1 MKKAIKWVLIVG
13 GGLVALVLLS
23 LLIIPQFVD
32 VQQYKPEI
40 EKRVSEATGRPFTLG
55 GDLGLSLFPWVG
67 LSFSDLHLGNPP
79 GFKEKDLVAVKS
91 FEVRVKL
98 IPLLFKDI
106 QVKRFILEGP
116 RIVLERRKDG
126 RGNWEGMGKPSGEV
140 SDKVPEEKK
149 GAPDSDSGSGLPIK
163 SLAVGEFAIRDG
175 SVLWIDHVNGERRE
189 LSDLTLRLE
198 DVSLDRPIEL
208 ALSVRL
214 EGNPLSLEGKVG
226 PVGKEPGKGTIPLDL
241 AVQALKQL
249 EMSLKGKIV
258 DPLERPQFDL
268 ALQVSPFSPR
278 KLVADLGQTFPVETA
293 DSTVLDRV
301 AIAANLKGDSR
312 SVSISDGAVDLDQ
325 SKIGFSVKVR
335 DFSRPDVAFDLS
347 LDEIDADRYL
357 PPAGENKPVEEK
369 EKTEAP
375 TAEQKKIDYTP
386 LRRLVLDGAIRVG
399 KLKALGVRL
408 QDVNVK
414 VAGKNGYFHVY
425 PLTLKLYQGDVS
437 SKGALDVRQDVPK
450 SSVQL
455 DAQGIQVGPLLKD
468 LLEKDFLEGTVQST
482 VVINLAGDD
491 PEKIKSTLN
500 GKGNFLFKDGAIV
513 GIDLAGMV
521 RNVKATFGLAE
532 KGGERPKTDFSE
544 LHAPFTITNGV
555 VNTPGTSLMSPLVR
569 VLAAGDADLVDETL
583 DFRVEP
589 KFVGTLKG
597 QGDTVQRSGLMV
609 PVLVTGTFSSPKFRP
624 DLKDML
630 KKGLEEGL
638 PQPSELK
645 KILPGESMEEGE
657 SKPLEEQAKD
667 LLKGLPFGR

>member
-1 MKKAIKWVLIVG
+1 
-13 GGLVALVLLS
+13 
-23 LLIIPQFVD
+23 
-32 VQQYKPEI
+32 
-40 EKRVSEATGRPFTLG
+40 
-55 GDLGLSLFPWVG
+55 
-67 LSFSDLHLGNPP
+67 
-79 GFKEKDLVAVKS
+79 
-91 FEVRVKL
+91 
-98 IPLLFKDI
+98 
-106 QVKRFILEGP
+106 
-116 RIVLERRKDG
+116 
-126 RGNWEGMGKPSGEV
+126 
-140 SDKVPEEKK
+140 
-149 GAPDSDSGSGLPIK
+149 
-163 SLAVGEFAIRDG
+163 
-175 SVLWIDHVNGERRE
+175 
-189 LSDLTLRLE
+189 
-198 DVSLDRPIEL
+198 IEL

-249 EMSLKGKIV
+249 EISLKGKIV

-278 KLVADLGQTFPVETA
+278 KLVADLGQTFPIKTA
-293 DSTVLDRV
+293 DPKVLDHV
-301 AIAANLKGDSR
+301 ALKVNLKGDPETI
-312 SVSISDGAVDLDQ
+312 SVSDGTLDLDE
-325 SKIGFSVKVR
+325 STLTFSVKAK
-335 DFSRPDVAFDLS
+335 DFSRPDVTFDLS

-375 TAEQKKIDYTP
+375 APEQKKIDYTP
-386 LRRLVLDGAIRVG
+386 LRRLVLDGAIRVE
-399 KLKALGVRL
+399 KLKAHGVRL

-414 VAGKNGYFHVY
+414 VAGKNGYFHVD

-491 PEKIKSTLN
+491 PEKIRSTLN
-500 GKGNFLFKDGAIV
+500 GKGDLLFKDGAIV

-521 RNVKATFGLAE
+521 RNVKATFGLSE
-532 KGGERPKTDFSE
+532 KGGERPRTDFSE

-555 VNTPGTSLMSPLVR
+555 VNTPGTSLMSPLIR
-569 VLAAGDADLVDETL
+569 VLAAGDADLMDETL

-589 KFVGTLKG
+589 KFVGTIKG
-597 QGDTVQRSGLMV
+597 QGDTMQHSGLMV

-624 DLKDML
+624 DLKGML

>member
-1 MKKAIKWVLIVG
+1 MKKAIKWVLIIG
-13 GGLVALVLLS
+13 GSLVALVLLS
-23 LLIIPQFVD
+23 LLIVPQFVD

-98 IPLLFKDI
+98 IPLLSRDI

-140 SDKVPEEKK
+140 SDKAPEEKK
-149 GAPDSDSGSGLPIK
+149 GAPESESGRGLPIK
-163 SLAVGEFAIRDG
+163 SLAVSEFAIRDG

-189 LSDLTLRLE
+189 ISDLTLRLE

-214 EGNPLSLEGKVG
+214 EGKPLSLKGKVG

-241 AVQALKQL
+241 AVQALKQV
-249 EMSLKGKIV
+249 EMSLKGTII

-278 KLVADLGQTFPVETA
+278 KLFSDLGQTFPIKTA
-293 DSTVLDRV
+293 DPKALDHV
-301 AIAANLKGDSR
+301 ALKVNLKGNPETI
-312 SVSISDGAVDLDQ
+312 SVSDGTLDLDE
-325 SKIGFSVKVR
+325 SRLTFSVKAK
-335 DFSRPDVAFDLS
+335 DFSRPNVAFDLS
-347 LDEIDADRYL
+347 LDQIDADRYL
-357 PPAGENKPVEEK
+357 PAAGENKPVEEK
-369 EKTEAP
+369 EMTEAP
-375 TAEQKKIDYTP
+375 APEQKKIDYTP

-399 KLKALGVRL
+399 KLKAHGARL

-414 VAGKNGYFHVY
+414 VAGKNGYFHLD
-425 PLTLKLYQGDVS
+425 PLTLRLYQGNVS

-450 SSVQL
+450 SNVQL

-500 GKGNFLFKDGAIV
+500 GKGDLLFKDGAIV
-513 GIDLAGMV
+513 GMDLAGMV

-532 KGGERPKTDFSE
+532 KGGERPRTDFSE

-555 VNTPGTSLMSPLVR
+555 VNTPKTSLMSPLIR
-569 VLAAGDADLVDETL
+569 VLAAGDANLVDETL

-589 KFVGTLKG
+589 KFVGTIKG
-597 QGDTVQRSGLMV
+597 QGDTMQRSGLMV

-624 DLKDML
+624 DLKGML
-630 KKGLEEGL
+630 KKGLEDGL
-638 PQPSELK
+638 PQPSDLK
-645 KILPGESMEEGE
+645 KILPGQGVQEGE
-657 SKPLEEQAKD
+657 SVPLEEKAKD

>member
-13 GGLVALVLLS
+13 GGLVVLVLLS

-98 IPLLFKDI
+98 IPLLFRDI

-126 RGNWEGMGKPSGEV
+126 RWNWEGMGKPSGEV
-140 SDKVPEEKK
+140 SAKVPEEKG
-149 GAPDSDSGSGLPIK
+149 GAPESESGGGLPIK
-163 SLAVGEFAIRDG
+163 SLAVGEFAITDG

-189 LSDLTLRLE
+189 ISDLTLRLK
-198 DVSLDRPIEL
+198 DVSLDRPIKL

-226 PVGKEPGKGTIPLDL
+226 PVGKEPGKGTIPFDL

-268 ALQVSPFSPR
+268 ALQVSPFSLR
-278 KLVADLGQTFPVETA
+278 KLIADLGQTFPIKTA
-293 DSTVLDRV
+293 DPKVLDHV
-301 AIAANLKGDSR
+301 ALKVNLKGDSETI
-312 SVSISDGAVDLDQ
+312 SVSDGTVDLDE
-325 SKIGFSVKVR
+325 SRLTFSVKVK

-375 TAEQKKIDYTP
+375 TPEQKKIDYTP
-386 LRRLVLDGAIRVG
+386 LRRLVLDGTIRVG
-399 KLKALGVRL
+399 KLKAHGVRL

-414 VAGKNGYFHVY
+414 VAGKNGYFHVD

-437 SKGALDVRQDVPK
+437 CKGALDVRQDVPK
-450 SSVQL
+450 SNVQL

-468 LLEKDFLEGTVQST
+468 FLEKDFLEGTVQST

-500 GKGNFLFKDGAIV
+500 GKGDFLFKDGAIV

-532 KGGERPKTDFSE
+532 KGGERPRTDFSE

-569 VLAAGDADLVDETL
+569 VLVAGDADLVDETL

-597 QGDTVQRSGLMV
+597 QGDTMQRSGLMV

-624 DLKDML
+624 DLKGML

-645 KILPGESMEEGE
+645 KILPGQGAQEGE
-657 SKPLEEQAKD
+657 SAPLEEKAKD
-667 LLKGLPFGR
+667 LLKGLFGR

>member
-1 MKKAIKWVLIVG
+1 MKKAIKWVLIIG
-13 GGLVALVLLS
+13 GSLVALVLLS
-23 LLIIPQFVD
+23 LLIVPQFVD

-98 IPLLFKDI
+98 IPLLSRDI

-140 SDKVPEEKK
+140 SDKAPEEKK
-149 GAPDSDSGSGLPIK
+149 GAPESESGRGLPIK
-163 SLAVGEFAIRDG
+163 SLAVSEFAIRDG

-189 LSDLTLRLE
+189 ISDLTLRLE

-214 EGNPLSLEGKVG
+214 EGKPLSLKGKVG

-241 AVQALKQL
+241 AVQALKQV

-258 DPLERPQFDL
+258 DPLERPQFDF
-268 ALQVSPFSPR
+268 ALEVSPFSPR
-278 KLVADLGQTFPVETA
+278 KLLSDLGQTFPIRTA
-293 DSTVLDRV
+293 DPKALDHV
-301 AIAANLKGDSR
+301 ALKVNLKGNPETI
-312 SVSISDGAVDLDQ
+312 SVSDGTLDLDE
-325 SKIGFSVKVR
+325 SRLTFSVKAK
-335 DFSRPDVAFDLS
+335 DFSRPNVAFDLS
-347 LDEIDADRYL
+347 LDQIDADRYL
-357 PPAGENKPVEEK
+357 PAAGENKPVEEK
-369 EKTEAP
+369 EMTEAP
-375 TAEQKKIDYTP
+375 APEQKKIDYTP

-399 KLKALGVRL
+399 KLKAHGARL

-414 VAGKNGYFHVY
+414 VAGKNGYFHLD
-425 PLTLKLYQGDVS
+425 PLTLRLYQGNVS

-450 SSVQL
+450 SNVQL

-491 PEKIKSTLN
+491 PEKIRSTLN
-500 GKGNFLFKDGAIV
+500 GKGDLLFKDGAIV
-513 GIDLAGMV
+513 GMDLAGMV

-532 KGGERPKTDFSE
+532 KGGERPRTDFSE

-555 VNTPGTSLMSPLVR
+555 VNTPKTSLMSPLIR
-569 VLAAGDADLVDETL
+569 VLAAGDANLVDETL

-589 KFVGTLKG
+589 KFVGTIKG
-597 QGDTVQRSGLMV
+597 QGDTMQHSGLMV

-624 DLKDML
+624 DLKGML
-630 KKGLEEGL
+630 KKGLEDGL
-638 PQPSELK
+638 PQPSDLK
-645 KILPGESMEEGE
+645 KILPGQGVQEGE
-657 SKPLEEQAKD
+657 SVPLEEKAKN